1 MKKRILALVLV
12 LIMAFSVMAVSA
24 FAAPSAQCIAPDT
37 ETAATYKDLDKWGI
51 SGTIVVYPKSLET
64 SDAEYPVIVWANG
77 TGCVTALYYKLF
89 EIWAENG
96 YVVVSDTNVM
106 TADGASVIES
116 IDYILAK
123 NADPNSIF
131 YGKIDADAIGAAG
144 HSQGGRGV
152 VNACTKDSRIKCILS
167 IAGASNKD
175 EASGVTCPA
184 FYMTGSADLI
194 VFAPMWV
201 KPSYNASQGPAV
213 YACLKMAPHTTCMIV
228 PDKIA
233 NYGVLW
239 FDLFLKGE
247 SVNLAVFVPG
257 GQLSTDKNWKDVTSK
272 AGSGW

>member
-12 LIMAFSVMAVSA
+12 LLVAFAAMGVSA
-24 FAAPSAQCIAPDT
+24 FAAPSVQCIAPDT
-37 ETAATYKDLDKWGI
+37 ETVATYKDLDKWGI

-64 SDAEYPVIVWANG
+64 ADAEYPVIAWANG

-89 EIWAENG
+89 EMWAASG
-96 YVVVSDTNVM
+96 YVVVADTNVM
-106 TADGASVIES
+106 TADGASVISS

-123 NADPNSIF
+123 NADENSIF
-131 YGKIDADAIGAAG
+131 YGKINADAIGAAG

-152 VNACTKDSRIKCILS
+152 VNACAKDSRIKCILS

-213 YACLKMAPHTTCMIV
+213 YACLKLAPHTTCMIV

-247 SVNLAVFVPG
+247 SGNLAVFVPG
-257 GQLSTDKNWKDVTSK
+257 GQLSMDKNWKDVTSK
-272 AGSGW
+272 AGIGW

>member
-1 MKKRILALVLV
+1 MKKRIISLVLAV
-12 LIMAFSVMAVSA
+12 LLAVSVLGVSA
-24 FAAPSAQCIAPDT
+24 FAAPSTQCLTPDT
-37 ETAATYKDLDKWGI
+37 ATVATYKDLDKWGI
-51 SGTIVVYPKSLET
+51 NGTIVVYPKSLET
-64 SDAEYPVIVWANG
+64 SDAQYPVIAWANG
-77 TGCVTALYYKLF
+77 TGCITQLYYKLF
-89 EIWAENG
+89 EMWANRG
-96 YVVVSDTNVM
+96 YVVVADTNVM
-106 TADGASVIES
+106 TADGKSTIAS

-123 NADPNSIF
+123 NADPASVF
-131 YGKIDADAIGAAG
+131 YGKINADAIGAAG
-144 HSQGGRGV
+144 HSQGGRAV
-152 VNACTKDSRIKCILS
+152 VNASAQDSRIKCILS
-167 IAGASNKD
+167 IAGASNEA